1 MPQKRDTG
9 RSGQSG
15 NSSKR
20 RGSSKPYKTD
30 LGTCPYCG
38 ENLYENK
45 SGWGC
50 SGFKAGCRAF
60 IFKNDHF
67 FEKVLGMKMNRTTAL
82 KLIMGGQVIYY
93 DIVVKG
99 KKRNVRISW
108 GKQPPGSRYEFGY
121 KMEFLDD
128 NGNVIFAPDNTQEA
142 NPESTE

>member
-1 MPQKRDTG
+1 MPQKREG
-9 RSGQSG
+9 GY
-15 NSSKR
+15 SSKSSKGKG
-20 RGSSKPYKTD
+20 RGSSKSYKTD

-45 SGWGC
+45 AGWGC
-50 SGFKAGCRAF
+50 TGFKDGCRAF

-67 FEKVLGMKMNRTTAL
+67 FEKVLGMKMNRSTAL

-93 DIVVKG
+93 DVVVKG

-128 NGNVIFAPDNTQEA
+128 NGNVIFAPDNSSETDTSAAE
-142 NPESTE
+142 